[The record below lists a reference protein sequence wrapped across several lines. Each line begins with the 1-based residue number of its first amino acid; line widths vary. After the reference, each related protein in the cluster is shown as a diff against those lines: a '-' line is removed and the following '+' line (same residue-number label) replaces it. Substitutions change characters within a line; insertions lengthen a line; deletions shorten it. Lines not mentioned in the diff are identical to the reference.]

1 MPSAV
6 VQIPDAASAGFEQHL
21 HGPAFQKENL
31 IKTFLAH
38 SVSIAVKK
46 KKKGPYFPPSLS
58 GRRYSIY
65 MNPKMFRATKK
76 REVCIIPG
84 FSVLCFHY
92 GSLFT
97 F

>member
-1 MPSAV
+1 MLPLVSSVPSAV

-46 KKKGPYFPPSLS
+46 KKK
-58 GRRYSIY
+58 
-65 MNPKMFRATKK
+65 KMDLIF
-76 REVCIIPG
+76 
-84 FSVLCFHY
+84 LL
-92 GSLFT
+92 LFQAGGT
-97 F
+97 VFT